1 MGLVKRWLRQPKLWI
16 TLASLVLIGIA
27 LVQQGGQLREQT
39 LDARGWWWLLL
50 GLGISWISILVNG
63 AAWRLLLDW
72 LGHRPAQLDVIPLFV
87 RSNLLKYLPG
97 GIWHLV
103 ERLRVL
109 RSQIGAGPALAAVI
123 LDPLLIAAASVL
135 MIVVGGWQNG
145 LLLVAPLPALLM
157 VPRWR
162 EPILQRLER
171 IKARQFESKG
181 GESLE
186 IETYGSGRGGYPWT
200 PMVWQLAFVACR
212 FLGFYCCVFAFR
224 LPDPAWFIWLASF
237 SLAYA
242 VGLVVPGAPGG
253 LGVFEATLL
262 LRLGSS
268 VAEAPLLA
276 VVLSYRVI
284 STLADLLAGGAL
296 VVDGALLRRFS
307 PSPQGLS

>member
-1 MGLVKRWLRQPKLWI
+1 MGLVMRWLRQPKLWI

-63 AAWRLLLDW
+63 AAWRLLLHW
-72 LGHRPAQLDVIPLFV
+72 LGHLPAELDVIPLFV

-109 RSQIGAGPALAAVI
+109 RSQIGAGPALAV
-123 LDPLLIAAASVL
+123 
-135 MIVVGGWQNG
+135 
-145 LLLVAPLPALLM
+145 
-157 VPRWR
+157 
-162 EPILQRLER
+162 
-171 IKARQFESKG
+171 
-181 GESLE
+181 
-186 IETYGSGRGGYPWT
+186 
-200 PMVWQLAFVACR
+200 
-212 FLGFYCCVFAFR
+212 
-224 LPDPAWFIWLASF
+224 
-237 SLAYA
+237 
-242 VGLVVPGAPGG
+242 VVPGAPGG

-284 STLADLLAGGAL
+284 STLADLLAGVRWLSMGPCYGASAPLIRL
-296 VVDGALLRRFS
+296 VLEGLLQ
-307 PSPQGLS
+307 P

>member
-1 MGLVKRWLRQPKLWI
+1 M
-16 TLASLVLIGIA
+16 
-27 LVQQGGQLREQT
+27 
-39 LDARGWWWLLL
+39 
-50 GLGISWISILVNG
+50 
-63 AAWRLLLDW
+63 
-72 LGHRPAQLDVIPLFV
+72 
-87 RSNLLKYLPG
+87 
-97 GIWHLV
+97 
-103 ERLRVL
+103 
-109 RSQIGAGPALAAVI
+109 I

-181 GESLE
+181 EGSLE
-186 IETYGSGRGGYPWT
+186 IENYGSGRGGYPWT
-200 PMVWQLAFVACR
+200 PMAWQLAFVACR
-212 FLGFYCCVFAFR
+212 FLGFYCCVFAFK

-296 VVDGALLRRFS
+296 VVDGALLRRIS
-307 PSPQGLS
+307 PRS

>member
-181 GESLE
+181 GGSLE
-186 IETYGSGRGGYPWT
+186 IVNYGSGRGGYPWM
-200 PMVWQLAFVACR
+200 PMAWQLAFVACR

-296 VVDGALLRRFS
+296 VVDGALLRRLS
-307 PSPQGLS
+307 PRP

>member
-1 MGLVKRWLRQPKLWI
+1 M
-16 TLASLVLIGIA
+16 
-27 LVQQGGQLREQT
+27 
-39 LDARGWWWLLL
+39 L

-63 AAWRLLLDW
+63 AAWRLLLHW
-72 LGHRPAQLDVIPLFV
+72 LGHPQRAGCDSVVRAKQSAQVPPRRHL
-87 RSNLLKYLPG
+87 
-97 GIWHLV
+97 HLV

-145 LLLVAPLPALLM
+145 LLVVAPLPALLM

-181 GESLE
+181 EGSLE
-186 IETYGSGRGGYPWT
+186 IENYGSGRAGYPWM
-200 PMVWQLAFVACR
+200 PMAWQLAFVACR
-212 FLGFYCCVFAFR
+212 FLGFYCCVLAFK

-237 SLAYA
+237 SMAYA

-307 PSPQGLS
+307 PRPQGLS

>member
-1 MGLVKRWLRQPKLWI
+1 MGLVARWLRQPKLWI
-16 TLASLVLIGIA
+16 TLASLVLVGVA
-27 LVQQGGQLREQT
+27 LVQQGGQLQEQT
-39 LDARGWWWLLL
+39 LDARGWWWLVL
-50 GLGISWISILVNG
+50 GLGLSWISILVNA
-63 AAWRLLLDW
+63 AAWRLLLGW
-72 LGHRPAQLDVIPLFV
+72 LGHLPPQLEVIQLFV

-109 RSQIGAGPALAAVI
+109 RHEIGAGPALAAVI

-145 LLLVAPLPALLM
+145 LLLIAPLPALLM

-171 IKARQFESKG
+171 LKARQFESS
-181 GESLE
+181 GEGRLE
-186 IETYGSGRGGYPWT
+186 IENYGSGRGGYPWT
-200 PMVWQLAFVACR
+200 PMVWQLGFVACR
-212 FLGFYCCVFAFR
+212 FLGFYCCVFAFK
-224 LPDPAWFIWLASF
+224 LPDPAWFNWLASF

-284 STLADLLAGGAL
+284 STLADLLASGAL
-296 VVDGALLRRFS
+296 VVDGALLKGISRRS
-307 PSPQGLS
+307 